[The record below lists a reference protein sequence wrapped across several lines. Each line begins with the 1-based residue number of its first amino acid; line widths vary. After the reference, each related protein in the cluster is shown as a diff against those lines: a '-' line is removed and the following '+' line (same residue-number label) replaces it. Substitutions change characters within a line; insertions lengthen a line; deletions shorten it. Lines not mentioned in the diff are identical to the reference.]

1 MMDAYRADMGLGIG
15 NGNEK
20 LTTTLGGTMT
30 ILMVS
35 LMIYYIIRN
44 LSEIHRHE

>member
-1 MMDAYRADMGLGIG
+1 MGLGIG

-20 LTTTLGGTMT
+20 LTTPVGGAMT

-35 LMIYYIIRN
+35 LMIY
-44 LSEIHRHE
+44 